1 MRKSRSPYLS
11 EIFRKTFKLHE
22 KQEKSM
28 KKKILITGGAGFIGS
43 HIANRLQKTGYEV
56 IIIDNLVTGNEKNIP
71 KGVDFIKG
79 DISKQKVISSL
90 PSKNIYAILH
100 LAAQSSGEIS
110 HEKPEFDLKV
120 NTLGTLLLLQWCR
133 NHGVSRFMYASSM
146 AVYGNA
152 THNPVSENVPCN
164 PLSFYGISKL
174 SSEQYI
180 QHFSHEGLATTCFR
194 MFSVYGP
201 GQNMT
206 NMKQGMASIFLAY
219 LLKDEEIWVK
229 GSKDRFRD
237 FIYID
242 DVVDVWCSSLENKK
256 TYGKIYNLATGKKT
270 FVNELVKKEIELFGF
285 DPETYPVK
293 YEGSTP
299 ADQFGLFADVSCLKQ
314 DLNWK
319 PEISLDDGL
328 KKMISWVKKEYRH
341 R

>member
-1 MRKSRSPYLS
+1 
-11 EIFRKTFKLHE
+11 
-22 KQEKSM
+22 M
-28 KKKILITGGAGFIGS
+28 KKKVLITGGAGFIGS
-43 HIANRLQKTGYEV
+43 HIAKRLQETGYEV
-56 IIIDNLVTGNEKNIP
+56 IVIDNLITGNTNNIP
-71 KGVDFIKG
+71 KGVKFIEG

-90 PSKNIYAILH
+90 PHKDIFAVLH

-110 HEKPEFDLKV
+110 QEKPDFDLKV
-120 NTLGTLLLLQWCR
+120 NTLGTLLLLKWCR
-133 NHGVSRFMYASSM
+133 EHDVPRFIYASSM
-146 AVYGNA
+146 AVYGD
-152 THNPVSENVPCN
+152 TLHNPVSENITCN

-174 SSEQYI
+174 SSEHYI
-180 QHFSHEGLATTCFR
+180 QHFTREGLATTCFR

-206 NMKQGMASIFLAY
+206 NMKQGMASIFLAF
-219 LLKDEEIWVK
+219 LLKGEEIWVK

-242 DVVDVWCSSLENKK
+242 DVVDVWCSSLKNEK

-270 FVNELVKKEIELFGF
+270 FVRELVEKEVKYFGF

-299 ADQFGLFADVSCLKQ
+299 ADQFGLYADISALKQ
-314 DLNWK
+314 DLNWG
-319 PEISLDDGL
+319 PGVSLDNGL
-328 KKMISWVKKEYRH
+328 KNMISWVKKEYRI